1 MAWILIEQFSCG
13 EMSQNPFLFIYFFA
27 TLFLTL
33 NKPARKITKI
43 VPDDRRM
50 ANKRIFRKINFNF
63 HLKIET

>member
-33 NKPARKITKI
+33 LTNPLEKLQKLS
-43 VPDDRRM
+43 RM
-50 ANKRIFRKINFNF
+50 TDEWRISVYFGKLILIF
-63 HLKIET
+63 I